1 MQENEGR
8 MIEYYSDYSAYEYD
22 PCVPGSGKKFSE
34 KFGIDFSDAGFLQK
48 I

>member
-8 MIEYYSDYSAYEYD
+8 IIVCYSDYSACGHD
-22 PCVPGSGKKFSE
+22 PCVPGSGKKLSE
-34 KFGIDFSDAGFLQK
+34 KFGIDFSDTGFLQK